1 MAKEKPRALIC
12 DDQADIRH
20 IMELSLMVEGFEVRM
35 IGKLDELLDAV
46 REFQPHVLVLDIM
59 FPGRFGDGL
68 AMCKEIKQKNLFP
81 DLRILLCSAI
91 ARGTK
96 KTEDEFRKMS
106 GADDVIFKPFEPLDF
121 RQRVKDLLEQKDT
134 GK

>member
-35 IGKLDELLDAV
+35 IGKLDELLDTI
-46 REFQPHVLVLDIM
+46 REFDPHVLILDIM
-59 FPGRFGDGL
+59 FPGRYGDGM
-68 AMCKEIKQKNLFP
+68 AMCKEIKQKNVFP
-81 DLRILLCSAI
+81 NLKILLCSAI

-96 KTEDEFRKMS
+96 RTEDEFREMS
-106 GADDVIFKPFEPLDF
+106 AADDVVFKPFEPLEF
-121 RQRVKDLLEQKDT
+121 RKRVKALAQQ
-134 GK
+134 GSAGA